1 MVHFLG
7 QVIQQ
12 FVYCLK
18 AFDFL
23 RSEIQK
29 GRQVYVVYPLI
40 EGSEKM
46 DYKSLEEGFEVFKE
60 EFKEYRV
67 CMVHG
72 KMKAADKEK
81 IRLELA
87 AAYEN
92 ENMSAV
98 RVAEQGYI
106 DNVIDP
112 DFTRQYLIAALQ
124 AFIDKR

>member
-1 MVHFLG
+1 MIYALNVSSIEKIAVITGSALG
-7 QVIQQ
+7 VAYVALAAKS
-12 FVYCLK
+12 VYDYVAAWESAKIGMLDGVQS
-18 AFDFL
+18 AQL
-23 RSEIQK
+23 
-29 GRQVYVVYPLI
+29 VYGDQI
-40 EGSEKM
+40 A
-46 DYKSLEEGFEVFKE
+46 
-60 EFKEYRV
+60 
-67 CMVHG
+67 
-72 KMKAADKEK
+72 KAADKEK